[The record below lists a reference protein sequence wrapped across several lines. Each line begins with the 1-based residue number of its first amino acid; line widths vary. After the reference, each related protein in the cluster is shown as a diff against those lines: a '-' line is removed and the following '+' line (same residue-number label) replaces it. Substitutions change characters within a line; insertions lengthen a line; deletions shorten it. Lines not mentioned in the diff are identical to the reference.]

1 MGEQVMAIKF
11 HNPKTVSLAGKYSL
25 GAEVP
30 QGARLF
36 YVSGQVGVDSR
47 GKLQAGIDKQVEQV
61 WKNIAQVLKSAG
73 MGYGDI
79 VKVTTFLTDSR
90 FIVPYRAVRDRFF
103 PEPPYPAST
112 LLIVAGLADPGM
124 LVEIEA
130 VAAKLGVVE
139 GLLPP

>member
-30 QGARLF
+30 QGAKLF

-73 MGYGDI
+73 MGFRDV
-79 VKVTTFLTDSR
+79 VKVNVFLTDSR
-90 FIVPYRAVRDRFF
+90 FIAPYRTVRDQFF
-103 PEPPYPAST
+103 SEPPYPAST

-124 LVEIEA
+124 LVEVEV
-130 VAAKLGVVE
+130 VAAKA
-139 GLLPP
+139 

>member
-1 MGEQVMAIKF
+1 MGKKLMAIKF
-11 HNPKTVSLAGKYSL
+11 HKPKTVSLAGKYSL

-30 QGARLF
+30 QGATLF

-47 GKLQAGIDKQVEQV
+47 GKLQVGIDKQVEQV

-73 MGYGDI
+73 MGYRDI
-79 VKVTTFLTDSR
+79 VKVNTFLTDSR
-90 FIVPYRAVRDRFF
+90 FIAPFRTVRDRFF

-130 VAAKLGVVE
+130 VAAK
-139 GLLPP
+139 

>member
-1 MGEQVMAIKF
+1 MGETIMAIKF

-36 YVSGQVGVDSR
+36 FVSGQVGVDSR
-47 GKLQAGIDKQVEQV
+47 GKLQVF
-61 WKNIAQVLKSAG
+61 KNIGQVLKSAG
-73 MGYGDI
+73 MGFGDI

-90 FIVPYRAVRDRFF
+90 YIVPFRTVRDRFF
-103 PEPPYPAST
+103 PAPPYTSST

-124 LVEIEA
+124 LVEIEV
-130 VAAKLGVVE
+130 VAAK
-139 GLLPP
+139 

>member
-1 MGEQVMAIKF
+1 MGEHVMAIKF

-30 QGARLF
+30 QGAKLF

-47 GKLQAGIDKQVEQV
+47 GKLQSGIEKQVEQV

-79 VKVTTFLTDSR
+79 VKVNVYLTDSR
-90 FIVPYRAVRDRFF
+90 FIAPYRTIRDRFF
-103 PEPPYPAST
+103 GEPPYPAST
-112 LLIVAGLADPGM
+112 LLVVAGLADPSM
-124 LVEIEA
+124 LVEVEV
-130 VAAKLGVVE
+130 VAAKG
-139 GLLPP
+139 

>member
-1 MGEQVMAIKF
+1 MAIKF

-47 GKLQAGIDKQVEQV
+47 GKLQVGIEKQVEQV
-61 WKNIAQVLKSAG
+61 LKNVAQVLKSAG
-73 MGYGDI
+73 MGFGDV
-79 VKVTTFLTDSR
+79 VKVNTYLTDSR
-90 FIVPYRAVRDRFF
+90 FIVPFRAVRDRFF

-112 LLIVAGLADPGM
+112 LVIVAGLADPGM
-124 LVEIEA
+124 LVEIEV
-130 VAAKLGVVE
+130 VAAK
-139 GLLPP
+139 